1 MILLRH
7 SNTINTNNNN
17 NNTFKTILMRKDFK
31 EE

>member
-17 NNTFKTILMRKDFK
+17 SNTLKTILMRKDFK